1 MLESLLARTFQ
12 FSLPVLATI
21 FLGLFLAGL
30 LLESGMLSSF
40 SSISRPLVA
49 HARLPEV
56 CASSIVLSMGSTVA
70 ANGMIARFHEEE
82 LLERREVFLC
92 AMINSIPAYVRE
104 IFTYQIPIVLPS
116 LGLVAGGLYA
126 SVFMVT
132 ALVKVSVVVLLGRI
146 FFGKRSYNMQEIIQP
161 SRPSLLAASRRALHG
176 QTRLFLR
183 ISIVYLM
190 MTLLIFT
197 FKDAGLFQ
205 SPSLGALA
213 GKFDVPAET
222 IVPLTTYVASPIM
235 GITMLGPMIRGGGI
249 TDIQAMIVLM
259 LGSIFM
265 LPVFAL
271 RSMVPNYTALFGARL
286 GLSVV
291 CISTGI
297 SMLVRMAYLLVLL
310 RLA

>member
-1 MLESLLARTFQ
+1 MLESLLARTLE

-21 FLGLFLAGL
+21 FIGLFLAGL
-30 LLESGMLSSF
+30 LLESGLLSSF

-56 CASSIVLSMGSTVA
+56 CASSLVLSMGSTVA
-70 ANGMIARFHEEE
+70 ANGMIARFHEDE
-82 LLERREVFLC
+82 LLESREVFLC

-146 FFGKRSYNMQEIIQP
+146 FFGQRSYNLQETIQP
-161 SRPSLLAASRRALHG
+161 ARPSLRAASSRALRG

-205 SPSLGALA
+205 SSSLGALA

-291 CISTGI
+291 CFSTGI
-297 SMLVRMAYLLVLL
+297 SVLVRMAYLLVLL

>member
-1 MLESLLARTFQ
+1 MIESLLSRTFQ

-30 LLESGMLSSF
+30 LLESGLLNSISSL
-40 SSISRPLVA
+40 SRPLVA

-56 CASSIVLSMGSTVA
+56 CASSLVLSMGSTVA
-70 ANGMIARFHEEE
+70 ANGMIARFHEDE

-116 LGLVAGGLYA
+116 LGLMAGGLYA

-132 ALVKVSVVVLLGRI
+132 ALVKVSVVILLGRM
-146 FFGKRSYNMQEIIQP
+146 FFHKRSYNLDTTP
-161 SRPSLLAASRRALHG
+161 PTARTSLLAASCRAVHG
-176 QTRLFLR
+176 QSRLFLR
-183 ISIVYLM
+183 ISIVYML
-190 MTLLIFT
+190 MTLLIFS
-197 FKDAGLFQ
+197 FSDAGFFQ
-205 SPSLGALA
+205 LPSLGPLA
-213 GKFDVPAET
+213 SMVDMPAEA
-222 IVPLTTYVASPIM
+222 ILPLTTYVASPIM

-249 TDIQAMIVLM
+249 TELQAMVVLM

-265 LPVFAL
+265 LPIFAL
-271 RSMVPNYTALFGARL
+271 RSMVPNYTALFGSRL

-291 CISTGI
+291 CFSTGI
-297 SMLVRMAYLLVLL
+297 SMLVRLAYLLVLL
-310 RLA
+310 RVT

>member
-1 MLESLLARTFQ
+1 MLESLLTRTFE

-30 LLESGMLSSF
+30 LLESGLLSSF
-40 SSISRPLVA
+40 SSLSQPLVA

-56 CASSIVLSMGSTVA
+56 CASSLVLSMGSTVA
-70 ANGMIARFHEEE
+70 ANGMIARFHEDE

-132 ALVKVSVVVLLGRI
+132 ALVKVSVVVLLGRM
-146 FFGKRSYNMQEIIQP
+146 FFGQRSYNLEKP
-161 SRPSLLAASRRALHG
+161 PPTARTPLLAASRRAFRG
-176 QTRLFLR
+176 QARLFFR
-183 ISIVYLM
+183 ISIVYLI
-190 MTLLIFT
+190 MTFLIFS

-205 SPSLGALA
+205 SPSFGLLA
-213 GKFDVPAET
+213 GIVDIPAET
-222 IVPLTTYVASPIM
+222 IVPLTTYVASPVM
-235 GITMLGPMIRGGGI
+235 GITMLGPMIRGGGV
-249 TDIQAMIVLM
+249 TEVQAMIVLM

-265 LPVFAL
+265 LPIFAL

-291 CISTGI
+291 CFSTGI
-297 SMLVRMAYLLVLL
+297 SVLVRMAYLLVLL
-310 RLA
+310 RLG

>member
-1 MLESLLARTFQ
+1 MLESLLTRTLQ

-30 LLESGMLSSF
+30 LLESGLLNSF
-40 SSISRPLVA
+40 SSLSRPLVA

-56 CASSIVLSMGSTVA
+56 CASSLVLSMGSTVA
-70 ANGMIARFHEEE
+70 ANGMIARFHKDE
-82 LLERREVFLC
+82 LLEKREVFLC

-132 ALVKVSVVVLLGRI
+132 ALVKISVVVLLGRM
-146 FFGKRSYNMQEIIQP
+146 FFDQRSYNLEKSPPIARTP
-161 SRPSLLAASRRALHG
+161 LLAASRRALHG
-176 QTRLFLR
+176 QARLFFR
-183 ISIVYLM
+183 ISIVYLL
-190 MTLLIFT
+190 MTFLIFAL
-197 FKDAGLFQ
+197 KDAGLFQ
-205 SPSLGALA
+205 SPNFGALTSMV
-213 GKFDVPAET
+213 DIPAET

-249 TDIQAMIVLM
+249 TAVQAMIVLM

-265 LPVFAL
+265 LPIFAL

-291 CISTGI
+291 CFSTGI
-297 SMLVRMAYLLVLL
+297 SVLVRMAYLLVLL
-310 RLA
+310 RVA